1 MSTDWARYL
10 VERPDVYNEF
20 RKSGL
25 GFNWTWDRG
34 RREGD
39 GMRNDGNPIGN
50 ATAAEYA
57 ESHYNNFGRR
67 EGMQLHDRTGDS
79 YEQKLRA
86 IDGGSSGGAMGGLN
100 GELAK
105 LLQSL
110 TDVANDPDA
119 TAEEK
124 QKAVEKSQTI
134 LTNFSL
140 DDDEEKKKTS
150 YLSPFG
156 V

>member
-1 MSTDWARYL
+1 
-10 VERPDVYNEF
+10 
-20 RKSGL
+20 
-25 GFNWTWDRG
+25 
-34 RREGD
+34 
-39 GMRNDGNPIGN
+39 MRNDGNPIGN

-57 ESHYNNFGRR
+57 ESHYNNFGKR
-67 EGMQLHDRTGDS
+67 EGMQLHERTGDS